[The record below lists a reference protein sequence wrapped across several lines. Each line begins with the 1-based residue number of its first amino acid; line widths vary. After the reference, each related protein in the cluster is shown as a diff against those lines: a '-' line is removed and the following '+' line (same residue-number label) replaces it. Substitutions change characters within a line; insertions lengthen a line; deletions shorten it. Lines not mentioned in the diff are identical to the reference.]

1 MSGKPV
7 VGELIHSNEQAMN
20 EFERW
25 ENRFT
30 ASEYIFGTEP
40 NRFLASCR
48 LMLPKHGRALAIAD
62 GEGRNGVWLA
72 EQGLDVLSID
82 FSPAAQAKAR
92 ALAQTRGVKLA
103 TEIVDLARYDWP
115 EAAFDVVVD
124 IFTQFFGPDERA
136 AKFAGI
142 RRSLK
147 PGGLLLLQ
155 GYRPEQIAYGTG
167 GPKSAENMYTR
178 ALLEREFASF
188 KRIRVD
194 EADIEMSEGSAHA
207 GMSAVIDL
215 VGWK

>member
-1 MSGKPV
+1 MSDYDHWQG
-7 VGELIHSNEQAMN
+7 
-20 EFERW
+20 
-25 ENRFT
+25 RFT
-30 ASEYIFGTEP
+30 VPEYLFGTEP
-40 NRFLASCR
+40 NVFLATQKD
-48 LMLPKHGRALAIAD
+48 LLPKRGRALAVAD

-92 ALAQTRGVKLA
+92 ALAQMRGVA
-103 TEIVDLARYDWP
+103 ITIERVDLAQFDWP
-115 EAAFDVVVD
+115 DAEFDVVVD
-124 IFTQFFGPDERA
+124 IFTQFFGPDGRA

-142 RRSLK
+142 RQALK

-155 GYRPEQIAYGTG
+155 GYRPEQLAYATG
-167 GPKSAENMYTR
+167 GPKQVENMYTR

-188 KRIRVD
+188 KNVQ
-194 EADIEMSEGSAHA
+194 IEEYDVEMHEGAAHG

>member
-1 MSGKPV
+1 MPSKPDIR
-7 VGELIHSNEQAMN
+7 ELIHSNAQGTN

-25 ENRFT
+25 EGRFS

-48 LMLPKHGRALAIAD
+48 LMLPRRGRALAIAD

-103 TEIVDLARYDWP
+103 IEQVDLASYDWP
-115 EAAFDVVVD
+115 EAAFDVMVD

-167 GPKSAENMYTR
+167 GPKQPENMYTR

-188 KRIRVD
+188 KRIR
-194 EADIEMSEGSAHA
+194 IEESDVEIYEGSAHA

-215 VGWK
+215 IGWK

>member
-1 MSGKPV
+1 
-7 VGELIHSNEQAMN
+7 MN

-25 ENRFT
+25 ENRF
-30 ASEYIFGTEP
+30 AVPDYIFGTAP
-40 NRFLASCR
+40 NAFLAANKH
-48 LMLPKHGRALAIAD
+48 LLPKRGRALAIAD

-92 ALAQTRGVKLA
+92 ALAHTRGVVLA
-103 TEIVDLARYDWP
+103 IEIVDLASYDWP

-124 IFTQFFGPDERA
+124 IFTQFFGPSERS

-155 GYRPEQIAYGTG
+155 GYRPEQIAYATG
-167 GPKSAENMYTR
+167 GPKAAENMYTR
-178 ALLEREFASF
+178 ALLEHEFATF
-188 KRIRVD
+188 RNVRI
-194 EADIEMSEGSAHA
+194 EQADVEMHEGSAHA

>member
-1 MSGKPV
+1 MS
-7 VGELIHSNEQAMN
+7 EYD
-20 EFERW
+20 RW
-25 ENRFT
+25 EGRF
-30 ASEYIFGTEP
+30 AAPEYIFGTEP
-40 NRFLASCR
+40 NAFLAAQKK
-48 LMLPKHGRALAIAD
+48 LLPQRGRALAVSD

-92 ALAQTRGVKLA
+92 ALAQTRGVTIA
-103 TEIVDLARYDWP
+103 TELVDLAQFAWP
-115 EAAFDVVVD
+115 DAAFDVVID
-124 IFTQFFGPDERA
+124 IFTQFFGPDGRT

-142 RRSLK
+142 RKALK

-167 GPKSAENMYTR
+167 GPKEVENMYTR
-178 ALLEREFASF
+178 ALLEREFAGF
-188 KRIRVD
+188 ERIRID
-194 EADIEMSEGSAHA
+194 EYDVEIHEGSAHG